1 MEVVVSPISH
11 QELMYSM
18 LRSTL
23 QSPGALS
30 ESHQAARRRGEFV
43 ELSAPS
49 AKRPRTEVAA

>member
-1 MEVVVSPISH
+1 
-11 QELMYSM
+11 M

-43 ELSAPS
+43 EPVELSAS